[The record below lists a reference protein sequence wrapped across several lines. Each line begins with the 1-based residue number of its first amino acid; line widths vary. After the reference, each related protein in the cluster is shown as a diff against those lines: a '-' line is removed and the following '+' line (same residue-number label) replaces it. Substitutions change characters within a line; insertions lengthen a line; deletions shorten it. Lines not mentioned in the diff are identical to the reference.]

1 MMKQEFEKLVGREVT
16 VDQYEMIET
25 LYMQSTMEKEEF
37 AKSIKKMVHSLPKP
51 KFTGKVLVI
60 SIPDNSGYY
69 RTPNG
74 CWLHTVRA
82 ELVDVDIRNGK
93 IKVRMIPN
101 SYELKYTA
109 DLTDVQVEWLE

>member
-16 VDQYEMIET
+16 MEQYEMIEE
-25 LYMQSTMEKEEF
+25 LYMQSTMSKQDF

-51 KFTGKVLVI
+51 EFTGKVLVI
-60 SIPDNSGYY
+60 AVPDNSGYY

-93 IKVRMIPN
+93 IKVRKIPN
-101 SYELKYTA
+101 SYELKYEA
-109 DLTDVQVEWLE
+109 DMRDTQVGWLA